1 MSYERDPRFVDAK
14 AKSVMDVLALLKISG
29 LRQTPNKREL
39 SGSCPLCGTTGH
51 NAKSGPPDRFNI
63 NLASGAF
70 FCRQC
75 HIRGGDVIALVRE
88 VRSCS
93 FPEAL
98 TILCGEKPVDETEE
112 QKAARLRRTR
122 ELEDRLERQA
132 EARDRKAEKYRRW
145 SIEEARVIWANSRP
159 GHLGV
164 VGTYLAARGIAP
176 AMLPDIP
183 DVLNFIV
190 KHPYEKRIGDLTVKP
205 HVGPCMIAKI
215 VNPADDLVA
224 VHQTWISETPPHGK
238 ASIVYKGEKLNAK
251 LVRGSKKG
259 NAIRLCTPHGADTLI
274 MGEGIETTLTAMV
287 AQPVPGAAYWAGV
300 DLGNMA
306 GKMEK
311 VQGTKYSGVPDMTDA
326 RAFVPPPWVKRLIFI
341 QDGDSDPKATRAK
354 LQSGL
359 RRAMARVPGL
369 IGQIVHAGEG
379 VDLNDVLN
387 ADHHDSENGDVE

>member
-1 MSYERDPRFVDAK
+1 MSYPRDPRFADAK
-14 AKSVMDVLALLKISG
+14 SKSVMDVLSLLKVSD

-39 SGSCPLCGTTGH
+39 SGPCPQCGTAGH
-51 NAKSGPPDRFNI
+51 NPKSGPSDRFNI
-63 NLASGAF
+63 NLASGAY

-75 HIRGGDVIALVRE
+75 KLRGGDVIELVRE
-88 VRSCS
+88 VRGCS

-112 QKAARLRRTR
+112 QKAARIKRTR
-122 ELEDRLERQA
+122 KLEEQLEREAEDREREA
-132 EARDRKAEKYRRW
+132 ERYRRYV
-145 SIEEARVIWANSRP
+145 IEEARMIWANSRP
-159 GHLGV
+159 GHRGV
-164 VGTYLAARGIAP
+164 VGAYLAARGISRE
-176 AMLPDIP
+176 MLPDIP
-183 DVLNFIV
+183 DCLNFIV
-190 KHPYEKRIGDLTVKP
+190 KHPYEKKIKGQKVTA
-205 HVGPCMIAKI
+205 HVGPCMIARI
-215 VNPADDLVA
+215 VNPAGDLVA
-224 VHQTWISETPPHGK
+224 VHQTWVSEVPPHGK
-238 ASIVYKGEKLNAK
+238 ATITHDGEKLNAK

-259 NAIRLCTPHGADTLI
+259 NAIRLCTPDGADTLI

-311 VQGTKYSGVPDMTDA
+311 VPGTMHSGVPDMTDA

-354 LQSGL
+354 LESGL
-359 RRAMARVPGL
+359 RRAMAVVPGL
-369 IGQIVHAGEG
+369 TGQIVHAGDG

-387 ADHHDSENGDVE
+387 EKDT